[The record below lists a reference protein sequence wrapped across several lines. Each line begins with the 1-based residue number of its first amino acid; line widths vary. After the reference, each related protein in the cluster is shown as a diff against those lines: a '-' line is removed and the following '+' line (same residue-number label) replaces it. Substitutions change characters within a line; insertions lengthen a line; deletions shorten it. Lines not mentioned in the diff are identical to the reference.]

1 MERLKNLKM
10 LLTILFIAAAGSLF
24 LYDGKRT
31 SDIQWQ
37 TAEETASETE
47 CLDMTPEENTDK
59 AETESACAEPEMIYV
74 YICGHVRQPDVYSW
88 RACLVYEFREYFKIT
103 WNHVL
108 WCLCKKSG
116 WK

>member
-47 CLDMTPEENTDK
+47 CLNMTPEEPTDN
-59 AETESACAEPEMIYV
+59 AETESALSL
-74 YICGHVRQPDVYSW
+74 PDNTT
-88 RACLVYEFREYFKIT
+88 C
-103 WNHVL
+103 
-108 WCLCKKSG
+108 
-116 WK
+116 

>member
-31 SDIQWQ
+31 SDVQWQ
-37 TAEETASETE
+37 TAEETALETE

-74 YICGHVRQPDVYSW
+74 YICVMSDSRMFILWRRVRGFMRRLKRPAAQRMMLICS
-88 RACLVYEFREYFKIT
+88 
-103 WNHVL
+103 N
-108 WCLCKKSG
+108 
-116 WK
+116 

>member
-47 CLDMTPEENTDK
+47 CLDMTPEET
-59 AETESACAEPEMIYV
+59 
-74 YICGHVRQPDVYSW
+74 
-88 RACLVYEFREYFKIT
+88 
-103 WNHVL
+103 
-108 WCLCKKSG
+108 
-116 WK
+116 

>member
-37 TAEETASETE
+37 TAEETASETK

-59 AETESACAEPEMIYV
+59 AETESACA
-74 YICGHVRQPDVYSW
+74 GRK
-88 RACLVYEFREYFKIT
+88 RAYYRCA
-103 WNHVL
+103 
-108 WCLCKKSG
+108 G
-116 WK
+116 